1 MAILKRERS
10 SSYDTLPRTAFEITR
25 REHAE
30 RVAKTA
36 KLRALR
42 LQRDAA
48 STQSDETSVN
58 GRK

>member
-1 MAILKRERS
+1 MAIIKQERRS
-10 SSYDTLPRTAFEITR
+10 TYDTLTRTAFEITR

-30 RVAKTA
+30 RAAKTA

-48 STQSDETSVN
+48 ASATDDTSVN